1 MPNFNFTFP
10 SIGGVD
16 VSLATD
22 WLVQN
27 KTNRVMG
34 KHTQRNKRS
43 FLIIRLTL
51 TGVSPELNS
60 EGL

>member
-10 SIGGVD
+10 SISGVD

-34 KHTQRNKRS
+34 KHTQRNKQS

-60 EGL
+60 DSL